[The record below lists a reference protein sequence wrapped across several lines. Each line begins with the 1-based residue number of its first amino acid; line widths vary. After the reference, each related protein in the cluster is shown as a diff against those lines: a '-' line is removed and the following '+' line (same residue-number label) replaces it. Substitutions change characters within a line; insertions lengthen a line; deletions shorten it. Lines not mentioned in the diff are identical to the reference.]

1 MIVVESEGAGLMSP
15 QVAWLSL
22 SLLALADEPARKAPD
37 PVEVVTALETA
48 LERAVAAA
56 EPSVV
61 GIARPLRNPNGETT
75 AVRKGKGG
83 VVRKGNGADGVPGLP
98 DDFQAFDYGAGVVV
112 GDDGAI
118 LTAFHVVKGAAQ
130 LVVRARGHKQFEA
143 EVIAAD
149 PRSDLAVIAPKVEPG
164 GRPPTLRPIAIG
176 DATTLRKGA
185 FLLALGNSFNAM
197 RVDGRVDRGPF
208 GEPEHPRD
216 GEASASWGILSNVAR
231 RIEKQDIEAAGPV
244 RQLRNYSTLLQ
255 LDTKLNLGMSGGAV
269 INLKGELVGITTT
282 TGAVAGEDAMAGYA
296 IPMDALGRR
305 VVATLRQG
313 KEVEYGFLGV
323 KLSAE
328 LSNRITDINLATPA
342 GLAGLIDGDIITAVG
357 GRPVTD
363 SDSLTLALCA
373 MPVGERVALKIER
386 DGRTLDKTI
395 VLSKYPVQG
404 EIIATNRPEPWRG
417 VRVDYTSI
425 LPDGISSDEILK
437 ALASGG
443 VRVVEVAPGSEAD
456 RAGVKVGQIVTAV
469 DDKAVRNPVEFRAVV
484 AGRRG
489 PVRLATEDGPVV
501 VK

>member
-1 MIVVESEGAGLMSP
+1 MSS

-22 SLLALADEPARKAPD
+22 TLLAVVDEPARPAPD
-37 PVEVVTALETA
+37 PIAIVTALETA

-61 GIARPLRNPNGETT
+61 GIARIRNGPGGETT

-83 VVRKGNGADGVPGLP
+83 IVRKGKGADAPQAIP
-98 DDFQAFDYGAGVVV
+98 DDLQAFDFGAGVVV

-118 LTAFHVVKGAAQ
+118 LTAFHVVKGASQ
-130 LVVRARGHKQFEA
+130 IVVRARGHKQFEA

-164 GRPPTLRPIAIG
+164 GKPPALRPIAIG
-176 DATTLRKGA
+176 DASTLRKGA

-197 RVDGRVDRGPF
+197 RVDQNPDRG
-208 GEPEHPRD
+208 PEHPRD

-231 RIEKQDIEAAGPV
+231 RIDPEAYQEVRGPV
-244 RQLRNYSTLLQ
+244 RPLRLYPTLLQ

-269 INLKGELVGITTT
+269 VNLKGELVGITTT
-282 TGAVAGEDAMAGYA
+282 TGAVAGADAMAGYA

-305 VVATLRQG
+305 VVATLREG

-323 KLSAE
+323 GLSAE
-328 LSNRITDINLATPA
+328 PSNRISDINPATPA
-342 GLAGLIDGDIITAVG
+342 GQAGLIEGDLIVAVG

-363 SDSLTLALCA
+363 SDSLTLALSTL
-373 MPVGERVALKIER
+373 PVGQRVTLKIER
-386 DGRTLDKTI
+386 DGRAIDKTI
-395 VLSKYPVQG
+395 VLSKCPVPG
-404 EIIATNRPEPWRG
+404 EVIATNRPEPWRG
-417 VRVDYTSI
+417 LRVDYTSI
-425 LPDGISSDEILK
+425 LPDGVSSDVILK
-437 ALASGG
+437 ALAAGG

-456 RAGVKVGQIVTAV
+456 RAGLRAGQIVTAV
-469 DDKAVRNPVEFRAVV
+469 DDTAVRSPAEFRAAV